1 MPARGLG
8 HYMRMSATFFD
19 QPAAFTAAECAVI
32 VDLARTHRL
41 EPATVWGASGN
52 EVVPDR
58 RRAERCLLTRD
69 SETMWLFERLDALF
83 AGAAARFELA
93 VDPVFEAIQVV
104 RYGVGDHFQSWH
116 SDAGTDRYGER
127 QLSLSIELSDPADH
141 EGGVLEI
148 APGSVGAARTL
159 PQGGARLFLSRA
171 IHRVTPVTRG
181 ERWALVAWTG
191 VQAGG

>member
-1 MPARGLG
+1 MLPA
-8 HYMRMSATFFD
+8 FFD
-19 QPAAFTAAECAVI
+19 QPGAFTADECAAI
-32 VDLARTHRL
+32 VALAQAHRL
-41 EPATVWGASGN
+41 EPATVWGGSGD

-58 RRAERCLLTRD
+58 RRAQRCHLTQG
-69 SETMWLFERLDALF
+69 SETAWLFGRLDALF
-83 AGAAARFELA
+83 ADAAARFEIA
-93 VDPVFEAIQVV
+93 VDPVFEVIQVV
-104 RYGVGDHFQSWH
+104 RYGVSDHFQAWH
-116 SDAGTDRYGER
+116 SDAGTDRHHER

-141 EGGVLEI
+141 DGGVLEI

-191 VQAGG
+191 QQGER